1 MASLLSPRRPAS
13 RRPDERRTQGGLK
26 LQATRPA
33 EVVTPAVE
41 TPAGPPVDWRV
52 AALAGGLITAATG
65 WLLWVGIAVLGWL
78 SAEPGTFAGSV
89 TVGTDLWL
97 LSNGVSVRIGTIPV
111 TLVPWGAVAV
121 VAFVLSRS
129 AALTAR
135 QVTDAR
141 SAGPGVV
148 STVVLTGYLLPVL
161 VVGVIIGEPWQ
172 APDHWA
178 AVIVVLGLA
187 AFWGASREL
196 GPASSTGDDP
206 GEPPKDPIL
215 PPRRPGWARG
225 VPRAV
230 LSTQLVM
237 LAAGAA
243 AVVTALWRHQDRVTA
258 LLDAL
263 QPGVL
268 GGTALLIGQL
278 AFAPNLCV
286 WAASYALGAGFTLGG
301 GSVIA
306 PAGSEIGVLPGIPVF
321 GALPA
326 AGPGSGQLLWW
337 LTAGVIAGVVAA
349 WIVVRAR
356 PAARFDETSLVG
368 GLAGGLGGV
377 LFVAVAWAVSGDLGT
392 VRLADIGPRL
402 QPLLVM
408 ATTTM
413 GLAGMI
419 TGLLLGLVRRRS

>member
-1 MASLLSPRRPAS
+1 MASLLSPRRPDS
-13 RRPDERRTQGGLK
+13 RRPAEGRRQGGLK
-26 LQATRPA
+26 LRATRPA
-33 EVVTPAVE
+33 EPE
-41 TPAGPPVDWRV
+41 TPTADGATGPPIGWPV
-52 AALAGGLITAATG
+52 AAVVGGLVSAATG
-65 WLLWVGIAVLGWL
+65 WVVWVGIAVLGWL
-78 SAEPGTFAGSV
+78 SAEPGTFGGSV
-89 TVGTDLWL
+89 AVGTDLWL
-97 LSNGVSVRIGTIPV
+97 LSNGVGVRIGTIAV

-121 VAFVLSRS
+121 VAFMISRS
-129 AALTAR
+129 AALAAR
-135 QVTDAR
+135 RVEDGQF
-141 SAGPGVV
+141 AGPGVIAV
-148 STVVLTGYLLPVL
+148 VVLTGYLLPVL
-161 VVGVIIGEPWQ
+161 VAGVIRGEPWR
-172 APDHWA
+172 APEHWA

-187 AFWGASREL
+187 AVWGASREL
-196 GPASSTGDDP
+196 GQASSKGDDP
-206 GEPPKDPIL
+206 REPPKDQFLI
-215 PPRRPGWARG
+215 PRWPDWARA

-230 LSTQLVM
+230 VSTQLVM

-243 AVVTALWRHQDRVTA
+243 AVVVALWRHQDRVAA
-258 LLDAL
+258 LWDAL
-263 QPGVL
+263 QPGVA
-268 GGTALLIGQL
+268 GGIALLVGQL
-278 AFAPNLCV
+278 AFAPNFCV

-301 GSVIA
+301 GSVVA
-306 PAGSEIGVLPGIPVF
+306 PAGSQVGILPGIPVF

-326 AGPGSGQLLWW
+326 SGPGSVQLLWW
-337 LTAGVIAGVVAA
+337 LAAGVVAGAVAA

-368 GLAGGLGGV
+368 GLAGGLGGA